1 MAAPTDDESTLRHGR
16 SDVVRD
22 KSGTDGSLT
31 YLRIIEEVTS
41 SGITRAELGKAVGA
55 AERTVQTW
63 AAGTS
68 APTGVRAQ
76 RLLDVQLIIRLLS
89 DTYTREGIRIW
100 LNARN
105 RNLEMRRPI
114 DLLEDGEI
122 DAVLEEA
129 DRISGGM

>member
-1 MAAPTDDESTLRHGR
+1 MTTHTHKRATAGGR
-16 SDVVRD
+16 ARGAQDTRD
-22 KSGTDGSLT
+22 TGTMT
-31 YLRIIEEVTS
+31 YLRILEEVAD
-41 SGITRAELGKAVGA
+41 SGITRTELSKAVGA

-68 APTGVRAQ
+68 KPTGLRAQ
-76 RLLDVQLIIRLLS
+76 RLLDVQMIVRLLS

-100 LNARN
+100 LNSRN
-105 RNLEMRRPI
+105 RNLSMRRPI
-114 DLLEDGEI
+114 DLLEEGNI

>member
-1 MAAPTDDESTLRHGR
+1 MPARTRKGATSSSQGGGANDPQDADT
-16 SDVVRD
+16 
-22 KSGTDGSLT
+22 LT
-31 YLRIIEEVTS
+31 YLRILEEVS
-41 SGITRAELGKAVGA
+41 ESGFTRTELSKAVGA

-68 APTGVRAQ
+68 KPTGVRAR
-76 RLLDVQLIIRLLS
+76 RLLDVQLIVRLLS

-105 RNLEMRRPI
+105 RNLDLRRPM
-114 DLLEDGEI
+114 DLLEDGNI

-129 DRISGGM
+129 NRIAGGM

>member
-1 MAAPTDDESTLRHGR
+1 MDAHKEAT
-16 SDVVRD
+16 VRNQERD
-22 KSGTDGSLT
+22 SRDTVDTGNLT
-31 YLRIIEEVTS
+31 YLRILEEVADY
-41 SGITRAELGKAVGA
+41 GITRTELSRAVGA

-68 APTGVRAQ
+68 KPTGVRAQ
-76 RLLDVQLIIRLLS
+76 RLLDVQFIVQRLA
-89 DTYTREGIRIW
+89 DTYTKEGIRIW

-105 RNLEMRRPI
+105 RNLGLKRPI
-114 DLLEDGEI
+114 DLLEQGDI

>member
-1 MAAPTDDESTLRHGR
+1 MSAARRGR
-16 SDVVRD
+16 SGAREGNQGADN
-22 KSGTDGSLT
+22 SLT
-31 YLRIIEEVTS
+31 YLRIVEDVTS
-41 SGITRAELGKAVGA
+41 SGITRSELGKAVGA

-68 APTGVRAQ
+68 IPTGVRAK
-76 RLLDVQLIIRLLS
+76 RLLDVQLIVRLLS

-105 RNLEMRRPI
+105 RNLELRRPI
-114 DLLEDGEI
+114 DLLEAGEI

-129 DRISGGM
+129 NRVSGGM

>member
-1 MAAPTDDESTLRHGR
+1 MAPRTHKGATVKNQAGEAQGT
-16 SDVVRD
+16 SDA
-22 KSGTDGSLT
+22 GTMT
-31 YLRIIEEVTS
+31 YLRILEEVTG
-41 SGITRAELGKAVGA
+41 SGITRSELSRAVGA

-68 APTGVRAQ
+68 KPTGLRAQ
-76 RLLDVQLIIRLLS
+76 RLLDIQMIVQLLS

-100 LNARN
+100 LNSRN
-105 RNLEMRRPI
+105 RNLALRRPI
-114 DLLEDGEI
+114 DLLEAGDI